1 MPYIVET
8 LRCITLQLH
17 LIIFSDYLQLP
28 FEVMYSTKGKREKP
42 KSLKDPEAPKKPA
55 SSFIHFCM
63 KERANVQKEL
73 LNTDLLLN
81 CNTVSAE
88 VTKELSKR
96 WATLDSETRKVY
108 EEASLKDRK
117 RYEKEKKMYKPS
129 KEFLKKKAE
138 FEGAPKFSPIESPI
152 PKATETVTDQFE
164 DYFNFL
170 HINWKKVEFY
180 LPNILNTR
188 QVQQA
193 NPGYTINQTQIEV
206 SHSELCHC
214 LKLFPGAEVVARSE
228 A

>member
-1 MPYIVET
+1 
-8 LRCITLQLH
+8 
-17 LIIFSDYLQLP
+17 
-28 FEVMYSTKGKREKP
+28 MYSTKGKSEKP
-42 KSLKDPEAPKKPA
+42 KPLKDPEAPKKPA
-55 SSFIHFCM
+55 SSFIHFCI

-170 HINWKKVEFY
+170 HINWKKVSSICRTF
-180 LPNILNTR
+180 
-188 QVQQA
+188 
-193 NPGYTINQTQIEV
+193 
-206 SHSELCHC
+206 
-214 LKLFPGAEVVARSE
+214 
-228 A
+228 

>member
-1 MPYIVET
+1 
-8 LRCITLQLH
+8 
-17 LIIFSDYLQLP
+17 
-28 FEVMYSTKGKREKP
+28 MYSTKGKREKP
-42 KSLKDPEAPKKPA
+42 KPLKDPEAPKKPA

-96 WATLDSETRKVY
+96 WATLDSETKKVY

-129 KEFLKKKAE
+129 KEFLKKKEE
-138 FEGAPKFSPIESPI
+138 FEGAPKFSSIKSPVL
-152 PKATETVTDQFE
+152 KAAETVTDQFE

-170 HINWKKVEFY
+170 HINWKKV
-180 LPNILNTR
+180 R
-188 QVQQA
+188 V
-193 NPGYTINQTQIEV
+193 
-206 SHSELCHC
+206 
-214 LKLFPGAEVVARSE
+214 LFVERSNHLTGAAS
-228 A
+228 

>member
-1 MPYIVET
+1 
-8 LRCITLQLH
+8 
-17 LIIFSDYLQLP
+17 
-28 FEVMYSTKGKREKP
+28 MYSTKGKREKP
-42 KSLKDPEAPKKPA
+42 KPLKDPEAPKKPA

-88 VTKELSKR
+88 VTKELGKR

-117 RYEKEKKMYKPS
+117 RYEREKKIYKPS

-138 FEGAPKFSPIESPI
+138 FEGASKFSPIKSPI

-193 NPGYTINQTQIEV
+193 NPGYTINQTQKEV

-214 LKLFPGAEVVARSE
+214 LKLFIGAEVVARSE
-228 A
+228 AQREREHNQSPEERQV